1 MDKSK
6 NYFPKNITNDSEIFA
21 NSWLYNIPLD
31 LSSSYDSLK
40 NKEIY
45 NEKNNNLEKY
55 LPKNLINTLFEDD
68 SETKK
73 AESFSKTLFNY
84 KNIKHN
90 LEKKKEIVTNNNFNS
105 FNNYNINIYKP
116 NINFINIYYPFTS
129 NLESNITS
137 DNNSQQKYITNSY
150 INRNTNINSK
160 YINQNLINK
169 NVNYNIGNTISFVNN
184 NDISVNYS
192 KEKIKNQA
200 KNNIINKNPA
210 NESINEQAKTK
221 RQKKKRKKK
230 VNDEFTVEV
239 LGRRGWICEN
249 CTNFNYES
257 RKSCNRCKLVK
268 TAISKSILFG
278 KDSSKILNNLINGN
292 NKKEWNCRL
301 CGNVNYSFRIIC
313 NRCQN
318 PKDVENENKVKDII
332 N

>member
-68 SETKK
+68 SETRKE
-73 AESFSKTLFNY
+73 ESFSKTLFNY

-169 NVNYNIGNTISFVNN
+169 NVNYNIGNIISFVNN

-239 LGRRGWICEN
+239 LGRRGWICKN

-292 NKKEWNCRL
+292 NKKDWNCRL
-301 CGNVNYSFRIIC
+301 CGNVNYSFRTIC

>member
-73 AESFSKTLFNY
+73 EESFSKTLFNY

-169 NVNYNIGNTISFVNN
+169 NVNYNIGNIISFVNN

-221 RQKKKRKKK
+221 RQKKKERKKLMM
-230 VNDEFTVEV
+230 NS
-239 LGRRGWICEN
+239 L
-249 CTNFNYES
+249 
-257 RKSCNRCKLVK
+257 
-268 TAISKSILFG
+268 
-278 KDSSKILNNLINGN
+278 
-292 NKKEWNCRL
+292 
-301 CGNVNYSFRIIC
+301 
-313 NRCQN
+313 
-318 PKDVENENKVKDII
+318 
-332 N
+332 

>member
-105 FNNYNINIYKP
+105 FNNYNIN
-116 NINFINIYYPFTS
+116 
-129 NLESNITS
+129 L
-137 DNNSQQKYITNSY
+137 
-150 INRNTNINSK
+150 
-160 YINQNLINK
+160 L
-169 NVNYNIGNTISFVNN
+169 
-184 NDISVNYS
+184 
-192 KEKIKNQA
+192 
-200 KNNIINKNPA
+200 
-210 NESINEQAKTK
+210 
-221 RQKKKRKKK
+221 
-230 VNDEFTVEV
+230 
-239 LGRRGWICEN
+239 
-249 CTNFNYES
+249 
-257 RKSCNRCKLVK
+257 
-268 TAISKSILFG
+268 
-278 KDSSKILNNLINGN
+278 
-292 NKKEWNCRL
+292 
-301 CGNVNYSFRIIC
+301 
-313 NRCQN
+313 
-318 PKDVENENKVKDII
+318 
-332 N
+332 

>member
-6 NYFPKNITNDSEIFA
+6 NYFPKNINNGSEIFA

-150 INRNTNINSK
+150 R
-160 YINQNLINK
+160 
-169 NVNYNIGNTISFVNN
+169 NTISFVNN